1 MLVHGD
7 DFKELISE
15 YLPASLIEEE
25 VSDTKSE
32 EKSDKEEHH
41 GSGQKLGEM
50 LVAKG
55 VITQVDLMKAL
66 ASSKRKNV
74 PIGSTLFEMG
84 LISLDQLKEVL
95 HNQSG
100 YNIVTADQLANQ
112 KDFVNILPED
122 FIKANSVI
130 PVSSDGKTL
139 TVGVVKPIEQDVVKA
154 IIYMT
159 GLNPKQLLMTH
170 YEFSQAVNTFFSE
183 SKRQTDEI
191 ISQITSEGDD
201 GTAEEDAQAQI
212 KRELEDST
220 GSVAKFVNQIITNGI
235 DSKASDI
242 HIEPRLSGYIVRY
255 RKDGMLSK
263 VLDVPAR
270 VESAIIARFK
280 VMARMNIAENRRPQD
295 GTFSISYKNIS

>member
-1 MLVHGD
+1 MNALILRLKYSIDQKLVESIDKKLMGQYHFVPISIKDDFLFVAVSQNADKAQVTSILKEKFSQQIKFMLVHGD
-7 DFKELISE
+7 DFKELIAE
-15 YLPASLIEEE
+15 YLPASEIEKHEEE
-25 VSDTKSE
+25 AEDKSAE
-32 EKSDKEEHH
+32 NSEEHH

-50 LVAKG
+50 LVAQG
-55 VITQVDLMKAL
+55 VINQVDLMKAL

-112 KDFVNILPED
+112 KNFVNILPED

-139 TVGVVKPIEQDVVKA
+139 TIGVVKPIDQDVIRA

-170 YEFSQAVNTFFSE
+170 YEFRQAVNTFFSE

-191 ISQITSEGDD
+191 ISQIKSETGD
-201 GTAEEDAQAQI
+201 EEAVDDTQAQI
-212 KRELEDST
+212 KR
-220 GSVAKFVNQIITNGI
+220 
-235 DSKASDI
+235 
-242 HIEPRLSGYIVRY
+242 
-255 RKDGMLSK
+255 
-263 VLDVPAR
+263 
-270 VESAIIARFK
+270 
-280 VMARMNIAENRRPQD
+280 
-295 GTFSISYKNIS
+295 